1 MSTTPDPTRNIG
13 DSCCSKCGKLLLVND
28 SAIVYTDM
36 RNDVSLV
43 LGNCCADLVIGSLIQ
58 DFAKKIGNE
67 IAMGYWINQRMPA
80 RLRCLVNSAKQIA
93 HQYEL
98 NLDYEVNY
106 IRIGQE
112 K

>member
-28 SAIVYTDM
+28 NAIVYTDM
-36 RNDVSLV
+36 RNDVPLV

-58 DFAKKIGNE
+58 DFAKNVSNE
-67 IAMGYWINQRMPA
+67 IAPGYWINQLRPVRM
-80 RLRCLVNSAKQIA
+80 RQLVDAAKQIA

-98 NLDYEVNY
+98 SLDYEPNY
-106 IRIGQE
+106 VKKGEE

>member
-36 RNDVSLV
+36 RNDVPLV
-43 LGNCCADLVIGSLIQ
+43 LGNCCADLVIGSLMQ
-58 DFAKKIGNE
+58 DFAMNISNE
-67 IAMGYWINQRMPA
+67 TATGYWINQQGLERMV
-80 RLRCLVNSAKQIA
+80 RLVGAAKQIA
-93 HQYEL
+93 YQYEL
-98 NLDYEVNY
+98 NLDYELNHV
-106 IRIGQE
+106 RRGQE

>member
-36 RNDVSLV
+36 RNDVPLI
-43 LGNCCADLVIGSLIQ
+43 LGNCCADLVLGSLIQ
-58 DFAKKIGNE
+58 DYSEKIGNE
-67 IAMGYWINQRMPA
+67 IAMGYWINQRGPERMG
-80 RLRCLVNSAKQIA
+80 RLVVAAKQIA

-98 NLDYEVNY
+98 NLDYELNHV
-106 IRIGQE
+106 RRGQE

>member
-1 MSTTPDPTRNIG
+1 MSTTPDTTRKIG

-28 SAIVYTDM
+28 SAIVYTDI
-36 RNDVSLV
+36 RNDMPLV

-58 DFAKKIGNE
+58 DFAKNIRNE

-80 RLRCLVNSAKQIA
+80 RLRRIALSAKQIA
-93 HQYEL
+93 HEYEL
-98 NLDYEVNY
+98 ALDIESQC
-106 IRIGQE
+106 IGEEQD

>member
-13 DSCCSKCGKLLLVND
+13 DSCCSKCGNLLLVND

-36 RNDVSLV
+36 RDGYPLV

-58 DFAKKIGNE
+58 DFAKSVSHE
-67 IAMGYWINQRMPA
+67 LTMGYWINQLNTG
-80 RLRCLVNSAKQIA
+80 RLKRIADAAKQIT
-93 HQYEL
+93 QNYEL
-98 NLDYEVNY
+98 TLDYEVNCTT
-106 IRIGQE
+106 RGQQ